1 KQSDVNLALHLYDD
15 AVSGDVDQ
23 VVLVTNDTDLT
34 PALEML
40 QARCPHIVRGLVIP
54 TRGEI
59 ADQVA
64 TSRGRRGG
72 V

>member
-40 QARCPHIVRGLVIP
+40 QARSSCSLRYLNGDAIVP
-54 TRGEI
+54 
-59 ADQVA
+59 
-64 TSRGRRGG
+64 S
-72 V
+72 